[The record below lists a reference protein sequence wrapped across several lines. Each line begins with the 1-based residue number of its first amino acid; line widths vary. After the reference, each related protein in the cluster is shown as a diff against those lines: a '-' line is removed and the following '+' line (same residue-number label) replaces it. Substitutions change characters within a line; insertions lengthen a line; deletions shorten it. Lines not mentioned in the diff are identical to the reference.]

1 MDFRHLIVTCLFSM
15 LRLSFETQ
23 KIKENYAI
31 LTFKPPLLDFI
42 VCCLISK
49 TLKKRQMLHV
59 YHYLTNIINQTVLPL
74 HKKAGGNDF
83 LRLLPIVCYWYLF
96 DNT

>member
-1 MDFRHLIVTCLFSM
+1 
-15 LRLSFETQ
+15 
-23 KIKENYAI
+23 
-31 LTFKPPLLDFI
+31 
-42 VCCLISK
+42 
-49 TLKKRQMLHV
+49 MLHV

-74 HKKAGGNDF
+74 HKKAGGNNF

>member
-1 MDFRHLIVTCLFSM
+1 M
-15 LRLSFETQ
+15 LYFLKIAAFKYKTSFIGFHCVLSF
-23 KIKENYAI
+23 
-31 LTFKPPLLDFI
+31 
-42 VCCLISK
+42 SK

-74 HKKAGGNDF
+74 YKKAGGNDF

>member
-1 MDFRHLIVTCLFSM
+1 
-15 LRLSFETQ
+15 
-23 KIKENYAI
+23 
-31 LTFKPPLLDFI
+31 
-42 VCCLISK
+42 
-49 TLKKRQMLHV
+49 MLHV

-74 HKKAGGNDF
+74 HEKAGGNDV